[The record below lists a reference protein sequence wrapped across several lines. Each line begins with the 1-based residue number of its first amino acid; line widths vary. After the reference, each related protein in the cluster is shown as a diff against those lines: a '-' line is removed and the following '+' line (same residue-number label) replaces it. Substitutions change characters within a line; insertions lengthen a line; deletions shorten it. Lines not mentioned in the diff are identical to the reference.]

1 MISSRL
7 VLSLLSFASTPF
19 VHADAPA
26 ISGVVQPATEIHGAA
41 NRRVSAVVA
50 ALDINRDGAL
60 SDAEIAHAP
69 TLLRAL
75 DVNEDGVLTVA
86 ELRGEPPQHRANR
99 PEGEVRTTR
108 TGRPGPGFTL
118 AVALD
123 ANHDG
128 DIQTMEIANA
138 ASSLR
143 TLDLNRDGQLTA
155 DELRF
160 EAPAPASALAMAN

>member
-7 VLSLLSFASTPF
+7 VLSLLSLASTPF

-26 ISGVVQPATEIHGAA
+26 ISVLTQPETETRAVA

-50 ALDINRDGAL
+50 ALDVDRDGAL
-60 SDAEIAHAP
+60 SPTEIAHAP
-69 TLLRAL
+69 VLLQSL
-75 DVNEDGVLTVA
+75 DLNEDGILTVA
-86 ELRGEPPQHRANR
+86 ELRGEPAYRR
-99 PEGEVRTTR
+99 TGSPEAVTR
-108 TGRPGPGFTL
+108 TSRSGRPGTGFALVFT
-118 AVALD
+118 LD

-160 EAPAPASALAMAN
+160 ETTSPATALAMAN

>member
-26 ISGVVQPATEIHGAA
+26 AVALVQPAAETHVAA
-41 NRRVSAVVA
+41 SRRVSAVVA
-50 ALDINRDGAL
+50 ALDIDRDGVL
-60 SDAEIAHAP
+60 SQTEIAHAP
-69 TLLRAL
+69 VLLQSL
-75 DVNEDGVLTVA
+75 DVNEDGILTVE
-86 ELRGEPPQHRANR
+86 ELRGEPAFRR
-99 PEGEVRTTR
+99 TGSPEALTR
-108 TGRPGPGFTL
+108 TSRSGRPGSGFTL
-118 AVALD
+118 VFTLD

-155 DELRF
+155 EELRF
-160 EAPAPASALAMAN
+160 ETSSTATALAMAN

>member
-7 VLSLLSFASTPF
+7 VFSLLSFASTPF

-26 ISGVVQPATEIHGAA
+26 VADSAQPVTEVHNAA
-41 NRRVSAVVA
+41 SRRVSAVVA
-50 ALDINRDGAL
+50 TLDVNRDGTL
-60 SDAEIAHAP
+60 SETEIAHAP
-69 TLLRAL
+69 LLLRAL
-75 DVNEDGVLTVA
+75 DLNEDGILTVA
-86 ELRGEPPQHRANR
+86 ELRGEPSQRR
-99 PEGEVRTTR
+99 TGQPEGVTR
-108 TGRPGPGFTL
+108 TSRSGRPGTGFTL
-118 AVALD
+118 AFTLD

-128 DIQTMEIANA
+128 DIQTMEMANA

-160 EAPAPASALAMAN
+160 DTTSPATALAMAN

>member
-19 VHADAPA
+19 IHADAPA
-26 ISGVVQPATEIHGAA
+26 TFGLVQPATEIHGSAS
-41 NRRVSAVVA
+41 RRVSAVVA
-50 ALDINRDGAL
+50 ALDVNRDGAL
-60 SDAEIAHAP
+60 SQTEIAHASV
-69 TLLRAL
+69 LLRAL
-75 DVNEDGVLTVA
+75 DVNEDGILTVA
-86 ELRGEPPQHRANR
+86 ELRGEPAYRRSGA
-99 PEGEVRTTR
+99 PEGVTR
-108 TGRPGPGFTL
+108 TSRSGRSGTGFTL
-118 AVALD
+118 AFTLD

-160 EAPAPASALAMAN
+160 EITSPATALAMAN

>member
-7 VLSLLSFASTPF
+7 VISLLSFASTPF

-26 ISGVVQPATEIHGAA
+26 APARVQSTTELHASA
-41 NRRVSAVVA
+41 SRRVSAVVA
-50 ALDINRDGAL
+50 ALDVNRDGAL
-60 SDAEIAHAP
+60 SDTELAHAP
-69 TLLRAL
+69 MLLRAL
-75 DVNEDGVLTVA
+75 DLNDDGIHTVA
-86 ELRGEPPQHRANR
+86 ELRGEAPQHRSDRLGSGA
-99 PEGEVRTTR
+99 RTSR

-118 AVALD
+118 AFALD

-160 EAPAPASALAMAN
+160 ETASPATALAMAN